1 MHYLI
6 MKRAKKTR
14 QAPGRPVAS
23 PNRDTR
29 AMLLSAATELFGER
43 GVAATTFANI
53 AERAGLTPAMLHYHF
68 KDRDQL
74 LDAVVEE
81 RLAPLVAYV
90 WDPVRPGDQPA
101 DIVRG
106 VVGRM
111 LDRIELMPWVPPT
124 WMREVLNEGGL
135 LRSRLLGRL
144 PIEKIHALAH
154 AIAQGQSRDE
164 LNRDVDPLLAVF
176 SVLGMV
182 MMLSSTVNFWA
193 ETFRRERPSRE
204 VLQRH
209 ITGLL
214 LDGLCHSGTG
224 PTTPMHRKSS

>member
-1 MHYLI
+1 
-6 MKRAKKTR
+6 MKKARIPRR
-14 QAPGRPVAS
+14 QAPGRPAAS
-23 PNRDTR
+23 ANRDTR

-90 WDPVRPGDQPA
+90 WDPVQPGDQPA

-106 VVGRM
+106 VVARM

-135 LRSRLLGRL
+135 LRRRLLGHL
-144 PIEKIHALAH
+144 PTGKIHALAH
-154 AIAQGQSRDE
+154 AIAQGQGRNE
-164 LNRDVDPLLAVF
+164 LNREVDPLLAVF

-193 ETFRRERPSRE
+193 ETFQRERPNRE

-209 ITGLL
+209 ITALL
-214 LDGLCHSGTG
+214 LDGLCHSRTE
-224 PTTPMHRKSS
+224 PTTSTHRKNS